1 MKINEN
7 SNIRLINNDTYIN
20 RLVELHLSAFSN
32 LLSGTIGKRFLR
44 FYYKRIIKDGFIF
57 AYIEDNSMLGFV
69 SGIINEKL
77 LYNIRFYFYAILGI
91 ITHIYNPDMILCF
104 IRHIFRI
111 IKLKG
116 VEINSE
122 LLSIVVDEHYRGKG
136 IGKILVETLNDF
148 MMKNGVIKYKV
159 FTDMKYS
166 TGHLLYDKLGFI
178 LEKELCLIGLIL
190 RMYVKELK

>member
-91 ITHIYNPDMILCF
+91 ITHIYNPNMILCF

-111 IKLKG
+111 EIYFIVLSPVLKLF
-116 VEINSE
+116 N
-122 LLSIVVDEHYRGKG
+122 R
-136 IGKILVETLNDF
+136 ILISLVL
-148 MMKNGVIKYKV
+148 
-159 FTDMKYS
+159 
-166 TGHLLYDKLGFI
+166 FI
-178 LEKELCLIGLIL
+178 SNH
-190 RMYVKELK
+190 